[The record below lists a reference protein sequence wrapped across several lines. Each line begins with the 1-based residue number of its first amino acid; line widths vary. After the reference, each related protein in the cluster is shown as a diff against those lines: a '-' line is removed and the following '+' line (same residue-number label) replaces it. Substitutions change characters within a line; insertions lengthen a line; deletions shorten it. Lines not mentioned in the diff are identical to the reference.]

1 MFPFPAAK
9 LQPHASGMLERGM
22 KTFAMPKR
30 QEVHNILDDRQGS
43 FSKLAYNHLGQNTV
57 IRQRLQGELAQA
69 TILGESQRKIMQ
81 RVRRVT
87 GQSIYQ
93 AKRVAQTERNR
104 VQSQARWD
112 AAQQAEQQGV
122 RTYNEWRCRFVN
134 SREAHMNRHGK
145 RVMQGQTFP
154 DSVMRYPGDPNGS
167 AKEVINCHCY
177 LQVGVLL
184 HDETLDSEGKVVKLE
199 QAPAAED
206 KQEKE
211 RVTKSKDYAV
221 DSKLLQSRTY
231 AEKFDRMTDDPQERR
246 EFLKA
251 AKEILQHRSG
261 QNGEDLYLYNR
272 STGQWTKSTSGRDAG
287 TPEYTQD
294 IRSAIKKAKQG
305 ELVAFHNHPA
315 SMPPSD
321 GDLNAAK
328 RNGYSVGYV
337 LCHDGKI
344 FRYTAPRKEIISY
357 YYSAEVEK
365 RKQNGYNEY
374 EAQLKALKSLSE
386 TYSFTFEE
394 V

>member
-1 MFPFPAAK
+1 
-9 LQPHASGMLERGM
+9 M

-184 HDETLDSEGKVVKLE
+184 HDETLDSEGKIVNGENVVTQRVQAQNDLNHDAESGTMNTEEMFHKKEAGQPRFKPISDERFNQLTIEAKKAGAFIIRGTAEVEAHLE
-199 QAPAAED
+199 SCDATASIFGSTLMFSKNVCVSEVLEETRHFVQNKQHMNDD
-206 KQEKE
+206 KE
-211 RVTKSKDYAV
+211 
-221 DSKLLQSRTY
+221 SKLRTILNEIEAKAFIIENGKKY
-231 AEKFDRMTDDPQERR
+231 RVPRDELEHIQRQLTSYQRELEKYE
-246 EFLKA
+246 E
-251 AKEILQHRSG
+251 EH
-261 QNGEDLYLYNR
+261 NGEDY
-272 STGQWTKSTSGRDAG
+272 
-287 TPEYTQD
+287 
-294 IRSAIKKAKQG
+294 
-305 ELVAFHNHPA
+305 
-315 SMPPSD
+315 
-321 GDLNAAK
+321 
-328 RNGYSVGYV
+328 
-337 LCHDGKI
+337 
-344 FRYTAPRKEIISY
+344 
-357 YYSAEVEK
+357 
-365 RKQNGYNEY
+365 
-374 EAQLKALKSLSE
+374 
-386 TYSFTFEE
+386 
-394 V
+394 

>member
-9 LQPHASGMLERGM
+9 IQPHASGMLERGM

-199 QAPAAED
+199 QAPAEEA

-211 RVTKSKDYAV
+211 R
-221 DSKLLQSRTY
+221 
-231 AEKFDRMTDDPQERR
+231 AE
-246 EFLKA
+246 
-251 AKEILQHRSG
+251 EINVEAQ
-261 QNGEDLYLYNR
+261 D
-272 STGQWTKSTSGRDAG
+272 
-287 TPEYTQD
+287 QD
-294 IRSAIKKAKQG
+294 ILENGGKESKQVISAVAAGSENMPVQALQNQAKSNIIKSDKQLGKKIGKHASDYGLDPAKPEDRAKMQTIIDTICETPDEIVYG
-305 ELVAFHNHPA
+305 TWCGQPGGVKFFIKGNDVVVTTKDDVFVTILKGGIN
-315 SMPPSD
+315 
-321 GDLNAAK
+321 NARVKDA
-328 RNGYSVGYV
+328 RR
-337 LCHDGKI
+337 GK
-344 FRYTAPRKEIISY
+344 
-357 YYSAEVEK
+357 V
-365 RKQNGYNEY
+365 
-374 EAQLKALKSLSE
+374 
-386 TYSFTFEE
+386 
-394 V
+394 